1 MKIFLAFLQ
10 SDHKHAIPAY
20 DFWQYYI
27 KNGIEEAG
35 HEWSEC
41 PGADWALGLVPKGE
55 KEQEAWKEKVWSQ
68 TLNWLKANPA
78 DLFLSYLYPE
88 QIDES
93 AISEIKKLGIPC
105 VNFYCDNVR
114 QFTRAPHQ
122 FSVFNL
128 NWVPEHSAVKLYQKA
143 GYPHINIPMPVWVDF
158 NQRVLHDEINN
169 DIVFIGSKDIQRLLF
184 FEEVTKKDLPAN
196 LRIYGSGWLDTPTQE
211 NTKGSE
217 SGKWQ
222 KINNQFAFIK
232 QHGLIPYGRKLQQAG
247 LSHGMSDALRA
258 KICGSPD
265 FESYNELI
273 TGSMVTVGI
282 NRYPSYRFPLKR
294 PGVYSRMRDVEA
306 PMLGACYLTEYSEG
320 LEQLYDLGKEIEAFK
335 TADEFIA
342 KAGLLSQ
349 HPELRRSLR
358 INGQKKALSEHSIP
372 RSLEKIIQHLT

>member
-10 SDHKHAIPAY
+10 SDHKHPVPAY

-93 AISEIKKLGIPC
+93 AINEIKKLGIPC

-128 NWVPEHSAVKLYQKA
+128 NWVPEYSAINLYKKT
-143 GYPHINIPMPVWVDF
+143 GYPYINAPMPVWVDF

-169 DIVFIGSKDIQRLLF
+169 DIVFVGSKDTQRLLF
-184 FEEVTKKDLPAN
+184 FEEVTKKNLPAN
-196 LRIYGSGWLDTPTQE
+196 LRIYGSGWLDTPWRE
-211 NTKGSE
+211 DAKGTE

-232 QHGLIPYGRKLQQAG
+232 QHGIIPYGRKLQQARM
-247 LSHGMSDALRA
+247 SQGMSDALRA

-273 TGSMVTVGI
+273 TGSMITVGI

-335 TADEFIA
+335 TPDEFIE
-342 KAGLLSQ
+342 KADVLSQ
-349 HPELRRSLR
+349 NPELRRSLR
-358 INGQKKALSEHSIP
+358 INGQKRALNEHSIP
-372 RSLEKIIQHLT
+372 RSLEKIIQHLS